1 MVDAFTFGLGGYL
14 IEAGLELS
22 GVNDM
27 REQAIDTMVASWEVE
42 ILHEG
47 KVRIAPPEEDTFQH
61 PLRMK
66 TDESEYQ
73 VNFVIDRQIE
83 T

>member
-47 KVRIAPPEEDTFQH
+47 KVQLTPPAEDSSLH

-66 TDESEYQ
+66 TKESEYQ
-73 VNFVIDRQIE
+73 VNFVIDRHIQS
-83 T
+83 

>member
-1 MVDAFTFGLGGYL
+1 VDAFTFGLGGYL

-27 REQAIDTMVASWEVE
+27 REQAIDSMVASWEVE

-47 KVRIAPPEEDTFQH
+47 KVQITPPAEDTFPH

-66 TDESEYQ
+66 TNESEYQ

-83 T
+83 S